1 MMIQK
6 SKVLAWKIILSN
18 LNKKYLE
25 ILQSCKILKV
35 LRILMIKMMKMMKI
49 LVCNINSNFELE
61 LLNKILISV
70 QKMNF
75 KFKTMIKTI
84 L

>member
-1 MMIQK
+1 
-6 SKVLAWKIILSN
+6 
-18 LNKKYLE
+18 
-25 ILQSCKILKV
+25 
-35 LRILMIKMMKMMKI
+35 MKMIKI